1 LGYSWGRFD
10 VDLQAR
16 WQSEYQDFH
25 TTATSFLPVPVK
37 VADYVTADAHLA
49 YHITDAVTAS
59 LTAQQF
65 NAATQTETAGVPVE
79 RRIFA
84 GVKADF

>member
-25 TTATSFLPVPVK
+25 TAAMSLVSVPVK

-49 YHITDAVTAS
+49 YHITDTVTTS

-65 NAATQTETAGVPVE
+65 NAATQAKTAGAPVE